1 MVMAV
6 PVMATTT
13 TWGTIRRAAARRSA
27 AASAAIAAHAAATAA
42 AAAVAV
48 TGQNLVVAPH
58 QGDSDHRE
66 EDRDAE
72 DQCTIHS

>member
-1 MVMAV
+1 
-6 PVMATTT
+6 MATAT
-13 TWGTIRRAAARRSA
+13 TWGTIRGAAARRSA
-27 AASAAIAAHAAATAA
+27 AACTAAIAAHAAATA

>member
-1 MVMAV
+1 MAV
-6 PVMATTT
+6 PVMATTAT
-13 TWGTIRRAAARRSA
+13 RSTAISGAAAGRSA
-27 AASAAIAAHAAATAA
+27 TAGTAAVTAHAAAAT

-58 QGDSDHRE
+58 ESDADDRE
-66 EDRDAE
+66 ENRDAE

>member
-1 MVMAV
+1 MPVT
-6 PVMATTT
+6 VMATTAT
-13 TWGTIRRAAARRSA
+13 RCTAICGA
-27 AASAAIAAHAAATAA
+27 AASRSATAGAAAPITSHAAAA

-58 QGDSDHRE
+58 EGDADDRE
-66 EDRDAE
+66 ENRDAE